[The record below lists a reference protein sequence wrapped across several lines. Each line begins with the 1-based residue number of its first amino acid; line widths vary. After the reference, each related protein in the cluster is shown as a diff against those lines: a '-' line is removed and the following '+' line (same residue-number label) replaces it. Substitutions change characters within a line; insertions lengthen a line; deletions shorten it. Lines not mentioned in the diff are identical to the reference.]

1 MVPRQHRAV
10 DSQPQTSEGTEASAS
25 VPLSFLQDLRSG
37 RFWVRWGSKIAIIGV
52 PTLLLLLLVVYPL
65 AAIILQSVFPNL
77 YTDNPNLIPGLNS
90 LSDLTRNPTNYLA
103 FFNSLW
109 LAAITAVLAC
119 LLGTSLALLARRTD
133 MPFRRSLD
141 TLVWIVF
148 FIPSFLVGEAWS
160 LVAIRGG
167 IPDQY
172 LHFPD
177 AFINWF
183 FSPAGVIFILSLKT
197 FPYVYLSVTAAL
209 HWLGSEFEDAAHVV
223 GAKTWRAWWSI
234 NLPLLWP
241 AILSAGLIAF
251 AEALSDFGTAATIA
265 QNASVTLI
273 TYQIYTAINT
283 APVDFSL
290 AAALSLFL
298 FVAIALALLLQSAI
312 LRTRSFQVI
321 SGKSRPVRMYT
332 LGFWKWP
339 ALLYCCVIFILAL
352 VIPLAACV
360 VLSLLHAFGQ
370 GLSASNWTL
379 DNYQAVLMRGSD
391 DLDSLGRSFWL
402 SLGNGTITMLVG
414 LPIAFIIRRTQ
425 LPGRRLLSLIT
436 LVTIAVP
443 GLILACGYIF
453 AWNAPYLS
461 VIGIGGPDGVQF
473 YGTVWILLAAY
484 VGGSLPYAT
493 RLGIG
498 ALEQVSGSMLETA
511 QVQGSGLFQTLAR
524 IVGPLLR
531 NSLGSIWLLVFTNTM
546 FELAASELLYPPGQP
561 TMPVMIVSLFGTFR
575 LGQGMA
581 LAMLN
586 VGLVIV
592 AVIVIRFVPWIIQR
606 LLAYN
611 AQKERRYVS
620 TDQTIEEKL
629 RITAGRL

>member
-1 MVPRQHRAV
+1 M
-10 DSQPQTSEGTEASAS
+10 PQTSDGTEAHAS
-25 VPLSFLQDLRSG
+25 VPLSFFQDLRSG
-37 RFWVRWGSKIAIIGV
+37 RTWARWGSKVGIIGV

-77 YTDNPNLIPGLNS
+77 YTDNPNLIPGLNA
-90 LSDLTRNPTNYLA
+90 LRELTKNPTNYLA
-103 FFNSLW
+103 FLNSLW
-109 LAAITAVLAC
+109 LGAITAILAC
-119 LLGTSLALLARRTD
+119 LIGTSLALLSRRTN
-133 MPFRRSLD
+133 MPLRRGID
-141 TLVWIVF
+141 ILVWIVF
-148 FIPSFLVGEAWS
+148 FTPSFLTGEAWS
-160 LVAIRGG
+160 LVCIRGG

-172 LHFPD
+172 LHFSD
-177 AFINWF
+177 AFINGF

-209 HWLGSEFEDAAHVV
+209 HWLGSEFEDAAQVS

-234 NLPLLWP
+234 NIPLLWP

-265 QNASVTLI
+265 QNANVTLI
-273 TYQIYTAINT
+273 TYQIYTSINT
-283 APVDFSL
+283 APVNFSL

-321 SGKSRPVRMYT
+321 SGKSRPVRTYE
-332 LGFWKWP
+332 LGFWRWP
-339 ALLYCCVIFILAL
+339 ALFYCFVIFFLAL
-352 VIPLAACV
+352 VVPLGACL

-379 DNYQAVLMRGSD
+379 DNYQTVLMQGSD
-391 DLDSLGRSFWL
+391 NLDSLGRSFWL
-402 SLGNGTITMLVG
+402 SLGNATITMLVG
-414 LPIAFIIRRTQ
+414 LPIAFIIRRTH

-461 VIGIGGPDGVQF
+461 WIGIGGPDGIQF

-484 VGGSLPYAT
+484 IGGSLPYAT

-498 ALEQVSGSMLETA
+498 ALEQVSSAMLETA
-511 QVQGSGLFQTLAR
+511 QVQGSGLFQMLLR
-524 IVGPLLR
+524 IVGPLLSS
-531 NSLGSIWLLVFTNTM
+531 SLGSIWLLVFTNTM

-561 TMPVMIVSLFGTFR
+561 TMPVMIISLFNDFK
-575 LGQGMA
+575 LGPGMA

-586 VGLVIV
+586 IGLVIV
-592 AVIVIRFVPWIIQR
+592 AVVVIRFVPWSIQR
-606 LLAYN
+606 LLTHN
-611 AQKERRYVS
+611 AQKERMHVS
-620 TDQTIEEKL
+620 TDQAIKEEL